1 MAENNTQITVTK
13 LVIETQSPMA
23 INTGQRETGFDN
35 ELVRDVNGLPMIPAT
50 AIAGVWS
57 HLVQSQFDEAT
68 KDQWFGFTNK
78 KDSTKCS
85 AQASAL
91 TISHA
96 QLLDSKGH
104 NVANFTPKAEMEKDA
119 LLARC
124 LQERPHHRERVSI
137 NDRGVVKEGGKFDQI
152 LLPKGVRFA
161 LTLQWTNQRDGVQD
175 NQKDSAQ
182 VLIEEKW
189 HELLSLW
196 SLPTFAFGSSTRN
209 GLGRIKIVHS
219 EEKTFNLNEGYQV
232 GEALKTFRLSEI
244 VKRHELNTSLEKITP
259 TGTVDTISLKALD
272 NWRCGSGVE
281 LLSGE
286 QSTEH
291 SVNII
296 TYSEPSIEWS
306 VTNQASITKSKPVLC
321 GSSIKGILAHRI
333 AFHYRKH
340 TEQWA
345 ETMAESDHQKWQ
357 DRPKDVDGL
366 DALTELLGFADSDNH
381 ENSKAGSLWVED
393 ANIDYEHTVIR
404 HHNSI
409 DRFTGGVRKG
419 ALFSEELLYQPRFTL
434 RLHLATPLEELPKEL
449 QQSYEDTL
457 QDLKLGLLP
466 MGAGSGRG
474 TSLVMEDEEAVA

>member
-119 LLARC
+119 LLALC
-124 LQERPHHRERVSI
+124 LQVRPHHRDRVSI
-137 NDRGVVKEGGKFDQI
+137 NDRGVAKAGGKFDQI

-161 LTLQWTNQRDGVQD
+161 LTLQWTNQRD
-175 NQKDSAQ
+175 SAQ
-182 VLIEEKW
+182 VLIEKEW
-189 HELLSLW
+189 HKLLSLW

-209 GLGRIKIVHS
+209 GLGRVKIVHS
-219 EEKTFNLNEGYQV
+219 EEKTLNLNEGYQV

-259 TGTVDTISLKALD
+259 KGKVYTISLKALD

-306 VTNQASITKSKPVLC
+306 VDNHASITKSKPVLC

-345 ETMAESDHQKWQ
+345 ENMADSVDHKQWQ
-357 DRPKDVDGL
+357 ERPKELG
-366 DALTELLGFADSDNH
+366 ELLGFSDSDNH
-381 ENSKAGSLWVED
+381 EDSKAGILWVED
-393 ANIDYEHTVIR
+393 ADIHYTDTVIR

-434 RLHLATPLEELPKEL
+434 RFHLIKPLEELPKEL
-449 QQSYEDTL
+449 EQAYEDTL

-474 TSLVMEDEEAVA
+474 TSLVMEDKEVMA